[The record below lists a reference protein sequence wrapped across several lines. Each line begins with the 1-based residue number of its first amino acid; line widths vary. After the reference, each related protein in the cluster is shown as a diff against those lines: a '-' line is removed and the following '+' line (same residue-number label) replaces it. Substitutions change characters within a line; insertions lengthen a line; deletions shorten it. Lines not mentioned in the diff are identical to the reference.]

1 MSMSEQRD
9 LKNIRE
15 ELDKIDSE
23 ILEHLAA
30 RQRVINETAGLKK
43 DRKAVLRDPV
53 REHEILNRIG
63 QKARTTGVDRYF
75 AMDLFRRIIDYSV
88 RFQTDYILDHHNLRS
103 RESMLKV
110 GFQGTD
116 GAYSQQALLSHFSS
130 RSNDLESVGFETFRE
145 VVEAVESEAID
156 YGVLPVEN
164 TTAGSINDS
173 YDLLNRGNLS
183 IVGEEVVKVE
193 HCLVALDN
201 VPISNIRRIM
211 SHPQAIAQCMD
222 YLSKLH
228 HCKVESYLDTAM
240 AARKVREDA
249 DLSQAAISSR
259 EAARLYGLT
268 ILREGIANQ
277 KENYTRFVVV
287 SRKAI
292 TVDSQIPCKTSV
304 IITAAHRKGALAS
317 CLNVLNEYSLN
328 LTKLESRPQPGTP
341 WEYLFYLDFEGN
353 ISNPSVQEALAKLKE
368 FTGFLKVLGSYPAV
382 FNKQ

>member
-1 MSMSEQRD
+1 MSANRD
-9 LKNIRE
+9 LKQIRQ
-15 ELDKIDSE
+15 ELDKIDQS
-23 ILEHLAA
+23 ILEQLAA
-30 RQRVINETAGLKK
+30 RQKVINETADIKK
-43 DRKAVLRDPV
+43 EGKAVLRDPI
-53 REHEILNRIG
+53 RESEILNRIG
-63 QKARTTGVDRYF
+63 QKALGEGVDRYF
-75 AMDLFRRIIDYSV
+75 AMELFRKIIEHSV
-88 RFQTDYILDHHNLRS
+88 RFQTDYLLDHRNLRNRDS
-103 RESMLKV
+103 LLKV

-116 GAYSQQALLSHFSS
+116 GAYSQQAALSHFSS
-130 RSNDLESVGFETFRE
+130 RANDLVTTGFETFRE
-145 VVEAVESEAID
+145 VVEAVEREEMD

-173 YDLLNRGNLS
+173 YDLLNKGSLS

-193 HCLVALDN
+193 HCLVALEN
-201 VPISNIRRIM
+201 VPIENIRRIM

-249 DLSQAAISSR
+249 DLSQAAICSR
-259 EAARLYGLT
+259 DAARLYGLT

-287 SRKAI
+287 SRSQI
-292 TVDSQIPCKTSV
+292 EVDSQIPCKTSI
-304 IITAAHRKGALAS
+304 IITAAHSKGALAS
-317 CLNVLNEYSLN
+317 CLNVLNEYNLN

-353 ISNPSVQEALAKLKE
+353 ISDPMVKEALTKLRE
-368 FTGFLKVLGSYPAV
+368 FTGFMKVLGSYPARI
-382 FNKQ
+382 N

>member
-1 MSMSEQRD
+1 MSANRD
-9 LKNIRE
+9 LKQIRE
-15 ELDKIDSE
+15 ELDRIDQS
-23 ILEHLAA
+23 ILEQLAA
-30 RQRVINETAGLKK
+30 RQKVINETAEVKK
-43 DRKAVLRDPV
+43 EGKAVLRDPV
-53 REHEILNRIG
+53 RESEILNRIG
-63 QKARTTGVDRYF
+63 QKALGEGVDRYF
-75 AMDLFRRIIDYSV
+75 AMELFRKIIEHSV
-88 RFQTDYILDHHNLRS
+88 RFQTDYLLDHRNLRN
-103 RESMLKV
+103 RESLLKV

-116 GAYSQQALLSHFSS
+116 GAYSQQAVLSHFSS
-130 RSNDLESVGFETFRE
+130 RANDLVTSGFETFRE
-145 VVEAVESEAID
+145 VVEAVEREEMD

-173 YDLLNRGNLS
+173 YDLLNKGTLS

-193 HCLVALDN
+193 HCLVALED
-201 VPISNIRRIM
+201 VPIENIRRIM

-228 HCKVESYLDTAM
+228 HCKIESYIDTAM

-287 SRKAI
+287 SRAPI
-292 TVDSQIPCKTSV
+292 EVDSQIPCKTSI
-304 IITAAHRKGALAS
+304 IITAAHSKGSLAN
-317 CLNVLNEYSLN
+317 CLNVLNDYSLN

-353 ISNPSVQEALAKLKE
+353 VSDPKVKEALSKLKE
-368 FTGFLKVLGSYPAV
+368 FTGFMKFLGSYPARIS
-382 FNKQ
+382 